1 MKIAVTG
8 GNGFIG
14 SYVCEEFT
22 RSGHEVVSLSK
33 NAMAPSYN
41 ANPLHQLKC
50 DILDIDSL
58 QGATKG
64 FDCIVHLAALRSLK
78 ESMFNPFEYNRVNIN
93 GTVNVLEAARING
106 IKKVVFASSSA
117 VYGNNNTLRQ
127 KEGSHLR
134 PSSPYG
140 LSKLAAEHYCSIY
153 SENFGIETV
162 SLRMFN
168 VYGPGQKPDG
178 GVIAAFIDAI
188 ERGKKP
194 IIYGSG
200 DQVRDFIY
208 IKDIA
213 GAFLFAMQ
221 NSKKCNGT
229 AINIAS
235 GKKCTVMEVL
245 GAIEKIEGGKIDFTK
260 EKRLLGDMGGLVA
273 DISLAKKLLNWE
285 PKRSLESGISQTL
298 EWVKKRGVLL

>member
-1 MKIAVTG
+1 
-8 GNGFIG
+8 
-14 SYVCEEFT
+14 
-22 RSGHEVVSLSK
+22 
-33 NAMAPSYN
+33 
-41 ANPLHQLKC
+41 
-50 DILDIDSL
+50 
-58 QGATKG
+58 
-64 FDCIVHLAALRSLK
+64 
-78 ESMFNPFEYNRVNIN
+78 
-93 GTVNVLEAARING
+93 
-106 IKKVVFASSSA
+106 
-117 VYGNNNTLRQ
+117 
-127 KEGSHLR
+127 
-134 PSSPYG
+134 
-140 LSKLAAEHYCSIY
+140 
-153 SENFGIETV
+153 
-162 SLRMFN
+162 MFN